1 MAASG
6 FKDYYEVLGV
16 EKSASEKEIKRA
28 YRKLARKYHPDL
40 NQDNP
45 NAEEK
50 FKSINEAHEVLSDPK
65 KREKYDQFG
74 QYWQEAERA
83 GATTGASAGGAGF
96 GGFQGGRYSSADFD
110 QYGDFNEFIE
120 ELLGR
125 SRGGRSGRR
134 TYTYR
139 TSNGEEFQDFNG
151 FGGGFGS
158 DPFGGGF
165 SQGVPQDSEAAIA
178 LTFSE
183 AFNGTQKRF
192 GLGNETVNVRIPA
205 GAKPGS
211 RIRVK
216 GKGQASPFNQQ
227 RGDLYLTIELTP
239 HPFFKFEGDN
249 IVCEVPIA
257 PWEAALGTQI
267 EVPTPEG
274 SVKMRV
280 PAGIDSG
287 QSLRLR
293 GKGWKQSKGA
303 RTDQIVRLKIVSP
316 KDISETE
323 KEYWQKLAQ
332 ASSFAPREKLEDVR
346 L

>member
-16 EKSASEKEIKRA
+16 EKSAPEKEIKRA

-45 NAEEK
+45 KAEET
-50 FKSINEAHEVLSDPK
+50 FKSINEAHEVLSDPE
-65 KREKYDQFG
+65 KRKQYDQFG

-83 GATTGASAGGAGF
+83 ASAGASASDSDF
-96 GGFQGGRYSSADFD
+96 GGFQGGGYSSADFD
-110 QYGDFNEFIE
+110 RYRDFNEFIE

-125 SRGGRSGRR
+125 GRGGRSGRR
-134 TYTYR
+134 TYSYQ
-139 TSNGEEFQDFNG
+139 SSGDG
-151 FGGGFGS
+151 FGGFGA
-158 DPFGGGF
+158 DPFGTGF
-165 SQGVPQDSEAAIA
+165 SQGVPQDAEAAIA

-192 GLGNETVNVRIPA
+192 SLGDETVTVRIPA

-216 GKGQASPFNQQ
+216 GKGQTSPFSQQ

-239 HPFFKFEGDN
+239 HPFFSFEGDN

-257 PWEAALGTQI
+257 PWEAALGSQI
-267 EVPTPEG
+267 NVPTPEG
-274 SVKMRV
+274 SVKMSV
-280 PAGIDSG
+280 PAGVDSG
-287 QSLRLR
+287 QSLRLK
-293 GKGWKQSKGA
+293 GKGWKKPKGDC
-303 RTDQIVRLKIVSP
+303 TDQIVRLKIVSP
-316 KDISETE
+316 KDISEAE
-323 KEYWQKLAQ
+323 KEYWEKLTKT
-332 ASSFAPREKLEDVR
+332 SSFAPREKLEEVR